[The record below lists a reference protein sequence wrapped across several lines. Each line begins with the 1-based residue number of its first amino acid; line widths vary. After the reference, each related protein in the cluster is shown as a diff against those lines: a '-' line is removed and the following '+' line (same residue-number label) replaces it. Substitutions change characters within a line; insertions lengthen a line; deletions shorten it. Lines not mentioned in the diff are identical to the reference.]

1 MKAADI
7 RQFEQVLLHL
17 ISINRGRIE
26 IEVLFRDAAVLA
38 GLQAQVMF
46 EDSSSLPRRLD
57 AALACQVKSN
67 ALALCP
73 EQAIASSMTRVKRAC
88 RP

>member
-26 IEVLFRDAAVLA
+26 IEVLFRDAAVLT
-38 GLQAQVMF
+38 GLQDQVMF
-46 EDSSSLPRRLD
+46 EDSASLPRRLD
-57 AALACQVKSN
+57 AAPPGQVKLN
-67 ALALCP
+67 APALCTQ
-73 EQAIASSMTRVKRAC
+73 QAIASSMRRAKTAC